1 MPRRALSNNQI
12 KQKLQKPDWIK
23 VNFVQGDNYK
33 KVKEASKTLNLN
45 TVCQEANCPNIYEC
59 WDGGTATFMLL
70 GDICTRGCRFCHVKS
85 GNPKGIVDIFEP
97 ENTANAVKELGLDY
111 VVLTSVDRDDLNDG
125 GATHF
130 AETVNQIYKKNK
142 NTLIEVLIP
151 DFSGS
156 EKNLSIVT
164 DAKPTVIA
172 HNIETTRSLT
182 SKIRDG
188 RASYERSLQ
197 VLKNVKKLDSGIYTK
212 SSIMLGF
219 GEKYS
224 EVIQTMRDLRRV
236 EVDILTI
243 GQYLQPSDFHIS
255 IKEFVHP
262 DEFIKLKDVAEDM
275 GFKYVASGPLVRS
288 SYKAGEY
295 FVKNLVK

>member
-97 ENTANAVKELGLDY
+97 ENTADAVKELGLDY

-197 VLKNVKKLDSGIYTK
+197 VLKNVKKLDSDIYTK

-219 GEKYS
+219 GERYS
-224 EVIQTMRDLRRV
+224 EVIQTMRDLRGV

>member
-97 ENTANAVKELGLDY
+97 ENTADAVKELGLDY

-224 EVIQTMRDLRRV
+224 EVIQTMRDLRGV

>member
-197 VLKNVKKLDSGIYTK
+197 VLKNVKKLDSDIYTK

-224 EVIQTMRDLRRV
+224 EVIQTMRDLRGV

>member
-97 ENTANAVKELGLDY
+97 ENTADAVKELGLDY

-142 NTLIEVLIP
+142 NILIEVLIP

-197 VLKNVKKLDSGIYTK
+197 VLKNVKKLDSDIYTK

-224 EVIQTMRDLRRV
+224 EVIQTMRDLRGV

>member
-1 MPRRALSNNQI
+1 MPRRDLSNNQI

-23 VNFVQGDNYK
+23 VNFVQGKNYK
-33 KVKEASKTLNLN
+33 KVREASKALNLN

-59 WDGGTATFMLL
+59 WNGGTATFMLL

-85 GNPKGIVDIFEP
+85 GNPKGVVDIFEP
-97 ENTANAVKELGLDY
+97 ENTADAVKELELEY
-111 VVLTSVDRDDLNDG
+111 VVLTSVDRDDLSDG
-125 GATHF
+125 GSTHF

-151 DFSGS
+151 DFSGNLD
-156 EKNLSIVT
+156 NLSIV
-164 DAKPTVIA
+164 AKARPTVIA
-172 HNIETTRSLT
+172 HNIETTRTLT
-182 SKIRDG
+182 HLVRDA
-188 RASYERSLQ
+188 RASYDRSLK
-197 VLKNVKKLDSGIYTK
+197 VLRNVKELDSNIYTK

-224 EVIQTMRDLRRV
+224 EVIEAMRDLRKAN
-236 EVDILTI
+236 VDILTI

-255 IKEFVHP
+255 IKQYVHP

-275 GFKYVASGPLVRS
+275 GFKYVVSGPLVRS

>member
-1 MPRRALSNNQI
+1 LPRRALSNNQI

-23 VNFVQGDNYK
+23 VNFVQGKNYK
-33 KVKEASKTLNLN
+33 KVREASKALNLN

-59 WDGGTATFMLL
+59 WNGGTATFMLL

-85 GNPKGIVDIFEP
+85 GNPKGVVDVFEP
-97 ENTANAVKELGLDY
+97 ENTANAVKELELEY
-111 VVLTSVDRDDLNDG
+111 VVLTSVDRDDLSDG
-125 GATHF
+125 GSVHF

-142 NTLIEVLIP
+142 NILIEVLIP
-151 DFSGS
+151 DFSGNLG
-156 EKNLSIVT
+156 NLSIV
-164 DAKPTVIA
+164 AKARPTVIA
-172 HNIETTRSLT
+172 HNIETTRTLT
-182 SKIRDG
+182 PLVRDA
-188 RASYERSLQ
+188 RASYDRSLK
-197 VLKNVKKLDSGIYTK
+197 VLRNVKELDSNIYTK

-224 EVIQTMRDLRRV
+224 EVIEAMRDLRRA

-255 IKEFVHP
+255 IKQYVHP

-275 GFKYVASGPLVRS
+275 GFKYVVSGPLVRS

>member
-1 MPRRALSNNQI
+1 LPRRALSNNQI

-197 VLKNVKKLDSGIYTK
+197 VLKNVKKLDSDIYTK

-224 EVIQTMRDLRRV
+224 EVIQTMRDLRGV

>member
-1 MPRRALSNNQI
+1 MPRRDLSNNQI

-23 VNFVQGDNYK
+23 VNFVQGKNYK
-33 KVKEASKTLNLN
+33 KVREASKALNLN

-85 GNPKGIVDIFEP
+85 GNPKGVVDIFEP
-97 ENTANAVKELGLDY
+97 ENTADAVKELKLEY
-111 VVLTSVDRDDLNDG
+111 VVLTSVDRDDLSDG
-125 GATHF
+125 GSAHF

-151 DFSGS
+151 DFSGNLD
-156 EKNLSIVT
+156 NLSIV
-164 DAKPTVIA
+164 AKAMPTVIA
-172 HNIETTRSLT
+172 HNIETTRTLT
-182 SKIRDG
+182 PLVRDV
-188 RASYERSLQ
+188 RASYDRSLK
-197 VLKNVKKLDSGIYTK
+197 VLRNVKELDSNIYTK

-224 EVIQTMRDLRRV
+224 EVIEAMRDLRKAD
-236 EVDILTI
+236 VDILTI

-255 IKEFVHP
+255 IKQYVHP

>member
-97 ENTANAVKELGLDY
+97 ENTADAVKELGLDY

-142 NTLIEVLIP
+142 NILIEVLIP

-172 HNIETTRSLT
+172 HNIETKRSLN

-224 EVIQTMRDLRRV
+224 EVIQTMRDLRGV

>member
-97 ENTANAVKELGLDY
+97 ENTADAVKELGLDY

-197 VLKNVKKLDSGIYTK
+197 VLKNVKKLDSDIYTK

-224 EVIQTMRDLRRV
+224 EVIQTMRDLRGV

>member
-1 MPRRALSNNQI
+1 MPRRDLSNNQI

-23 VNFVQGDNYK
+23 VNFVQGKNYK
-33 KVKEASKTLNLN
+33 KVREASKALNLN

-70 GDICTRGCRFCHVKS
+70 GDICTRGCRFCNVKS
-85 GNPKGIVDIFEP
+85 GNPKGVVDIFEP
-97 ENTANAVKELGLDY
+97 ENTADAVKELELEY
-111 VVLTSVDRDDLNDG
+111 VVLTSVDRDDLSDG
-125 GATHF
+125 GSTHF

-151 DFSGS
+151 DFSGNLD
-156 EKNLSIVT
+156 NLSIV
-164 DAKPTVIA
+164 AKARPTVIA
-172 HNIETTRSLT
+172 HNIETTRTLT
-182 SKIRDG
+182 PLVRDA
-188 RASYERSLQ
+188 RASYDRSLK
-197 VLKNVKKLDSGIYTK
+197 VLRNVKELDSNIYTK

-224 EVIQTMRDLRRV
+224 EVIEAMRDLRKAN
-236 EVDILTI
+236 VDILTI

-255 IKEFVHP
+255 IKQYVHP

-275 GFKYVASGPLVRS
+275 GFKYVVSGPLVRS

>member
-23 VNFVQGDNYK
+23 VNFVQGKNYK

-85 GNPKGIVDIFEP
+85 GNPKGVVDIFEP
-97 ENTANAVKELGLDY
+97 ENTADAVKELELEY
-111 VVLTSVDRDDLNDG
+111 VVLTSVDRDDLSDG
-125 GATHF
+125 GSTHF

-151 DFSGS
+151 DFSGNLD
-156 EKNLSIVT
+156 NLSIVAK
-164 DAKPTVIA
+164 AKPTVIA
-172 HNIETTRSLT
+172 HNIETTRTLT
-182 SKIRDG
+182 PLVRDA
-188 RASYERSLQ
+188 RASYDRSLE
-197 VLKNVKKLDSGIYTK
+197 VLRNVKELDSNIYTK

-224 EVIQTMRDLRRV
+224 EVIEAMRDLRKAD
-236 EVDILTI
+236 VDILTI

-255 IKEFVHP
+255 IKQYVHP

-275 GFKYVASGPLVRS
+275 GFKYVVSGPLVRS

>member
-1 MPRRALSNNQI
+1 LPRRDLSNNQI

-23 VNFVQGDNYK
+23 VNFVQGKNYK
-33 KVKEASKTLNLN
+33 KVREASKALNLN

-85 GNPKGIVDIFEP
+85 GNPKGVVDIFEP
-97 ENTANAVKELGLDY
+97 ENTADAVKELELEY
-111 VVLTSVDRDDLNDG
+111 VVLTSVDRDDLSDG
-125 GATHF
+125 GSTHF

-151 DFSGS
+151 DFSGNLD
-156 EKNLSIVT
+156 NLSIV
-164 DAKPTVIA
+164 AKARPTVIA
-172 HNIETTRSLT
+172 HNIETTRTLT
-182 SKIRDG
+182 PLVRDA
-188 RASYERSLQ
+188 RASYDRSLK
-197 VLKNVKKLDSGIYTK
+197 VLRNVKELDSNIYTK

-224 EVIQTMRDLRRV
+224 EVIEAMRDLRKAN
-236 EVDILTI
+236 VDILTI

-255 IKEFVHP
+255 IKQYVHP

-275 GFKYVASGPLVRS
+275 GFKYVVSGPLVRS

>member
-23 VNFVQGDNYK
+23 VNFVQGKNYK
-33 KVKEASKTLNLN
+33 KVREASKALNLN

-85 GNPKGIVDIFEP
+85 GNPKGVVDVFEP
-97 ENTANAVKELGLDY
+97 ENTANAVKELELEY
-111 VVLTSVDRDDLNDG
+111 VVLTSVDRDDLSDG
-125 GATHF
+125 GSVHF

-142 NTLIEVLIP
+142 NILIEVLIP
-151 DFSGS
+151 DFSGNLG
-156 EKNLSIVT
+156 NLSIVAK
-164 DAKPTVIA
+164 AKPTVIA
-172 HNIETTRSLT
+172 HNIETTRTLT
-182 SKIRDG
+182 PLVRDA
-188 RASYERSLQ
+188 RASYDRSLK
-197 VLKNVKKLDSGIYTK
+197 VLRNVKELDSNIYTK

-224 EVIQTMRDLRRV
+224 EVIEAMRDLRRA

-255 IKEFVHP
+255 IKQYVHP

-275 GFKYVASGPLVRS
+275 GFKYVVSGPLVRS

>member
-1 MPRRALSNNQI
+1 MPRRDLSNNQI

-23 VNFVQGDNYK
+23 VNFVQGKNYK
-33 KVKEASKTLNLN
+33 KVREASKALNLN

-85 GNPKGIVDIFEP
+85 GNPKGVVDIFEP
-97 ENTANAVKELGLDY
+97 ENTADAVKELKLEY
-111 VVLTSVDRDDLNDG
+111 VVLTSVDRDDLSDG
-125 GATHF
+125 GSAHF

-151 DFSGS
+151 DFSGNLD
-156 EKNLSIVT
+156 NLSIV
-164 DAKPTVIA
+164 AKARQTVIA
-172 HNIETTRSLT
+172 HNIETTRTLT
-182 SKIRDG
+182 PLVRDV
-188 RASYERSLQ
+188 RASYDRSLK
-197 VLKNVKKLDSGIYTK
+197 VLRNVKELDSNIYTK

-224 EVIQTMRDLRRV
+224 EVIEAMRDLRKAD
-236 EVDILTI
+236 VDILTI

-255 IKEFVHP
+255 IKQYVHP

>member
-23 VNFVQGDNYK
+23 VNFVQGKNYK
-33 KVKEASKTLNLN
+33 KVREASKALNLN

-85 GNPKGIVDIFEP
+85 GNPKGVVDVFEP
-97 ENTANAVKELGLDY
+97 ENTANAVKELELEY
-111 VVLTSVDRDDLNDG
+111 VVLTSVDRDDLSDG
-125 GATHF
+125 GSVHF

-142 NTLIEVLIP
+142 NILIEVLIP
-151 DFSGS
+151 DFSGNLG
-156 EKNLSIVT
+156 NLSIVAK
-164 DAKPTVIA
+164 AKPTVIA
-172 HNIETTRSLT
+172 HNIETTRTLT
-182 SKIRDG
+182 PLVRDA
-188 RASYERSLQ
+188 RASYDRSLK
-197 VLKNVKKLDSGIYTK
+197 VLRNVKELDSNIYTK

-224 EVIQTMRDLRRV
+224 EVIEAMRDLRRA

-255 IKEFVHP
+255 IKQYVHP

>member
-23 VNFVQGDNYK
+23 VNFVQGKNYK
-33 KVKEASKTLNLN
+33 KIREASKALNLN

-85 GNPKGIVDIFEP
+85 GNPKGVVDIFEP
-97 ENTANAVKELGLDY
+97 ENTADAVKELKLEY
-111 VVLTSVDRDDLNDG
+111 VVLTSVDRDDLSDG
-125 GATHF
+125 GSAHF

-151 DFSGS
+151 DFSGNLD
-156 EKNLSIVT
+156 NLSIVT
-164 DAKPTVIA
+164 KAKPTVIA
-172 HNIETTRSLT
+172 HNIETTRTLT
-182 SKIRDG
+182 PLVRDA
-188 RASYERSLQ
+188 RASYDRSLE
-197 VLKNVKKLDSGIYTK
+197 VLRNVKELDSNIYTK

-224 EVIQTMRDLRRV
+224 EVIEAMKDLRKAD
-236 EVDILTI
+236 VDILTI

-255 IKEFVHP
+255 IKQYVHP

-275 GFKYVASGPLVRS
+275 GFKYVVSGPLVRS

>member
-1 MPRRALSNNQI
+1 LPRRALSNNQI

-23 VNFVQGDNYK
+23 VNFVQGKNYK
-33 KVKEASKTLNLN
+33 KVREASKALNLN

-85 GNPKGIVDIFEP
+85 GNPKGVVDVFEP
-97 ENTANAVKELGLDY
+97 ENTANAVKELELEY
-111 VVLTSVDRDDLNDG
+111 VVLTSVDRDDLSDG
-125 GATHF
+125 GSVHF

-142 NTLIEVLIP
+142 NILIEVLIP
-151 DFSGS
+151 DFSGNLG
-156 EKNLSIVT
+156 NLSIV
-164 DAKPTVIA
+164 AKARPTVIA
-172 HNIETTRSLT
+172 HNIETTRTLT
-182 SKIRDG
+182 PLVRDA
-188 RASYERSLQ
+188 RASYDRSLK
-197 VLKNVKKLDSGIYTK
+197 VLRNVKELDSNIYTK

-224 EVIQTMRDLRRV
+224 EVIEAMRDLRRA

-255 IKEFVHP
+255 IKQYVHP

-275 GFKYVASGPLVRS
+275 GFKYVVSGPLVRS

>member
-1 MPRRALSNNQI
+1 LPRRALSNNQI

-23 VNFVQGDNYK
+23 VNFVQGKNYK
-33 KVKEASKTLNLN
+33 KVREASKALNLN

-59 WDGGTATFMLL
+59 WNGGTATFMLL

-85 GNPKGIVDIFEP
+85 GNPKGVVDVFEP
-97 ENTANAVKELGLDY
+97 ENTANAVKELELEY
-111 VVLTSVDRDDLNDG
+111 VVLTSVDRDDLSDG
-125 GATHF
+125 GSVHF

-142 NTLIEVLIP
+142 NILIEVLIP
-151 DFSGS
+151 DFSGNLG
-156 EKNLSIVT
+156 NLSIV
-164 DAKPTVIA
+164 AKARPTVIA
-172 HNIETTRSLT
+172 HNIETTRTLT
-182 SKIRDG
+182 PLVRDA
-188 RASYERSLQ
+188 RASYDRSLK
-197 VLKNVKKLDSGIYTK
+197 VLRNVKELDSNIYTK

-224 EVIQTMRDLRRV
+224 EVIEAMRDLRRA

-255 IKEFVHP
+255 IKQYVHP

>member
-97 ENTANAVKELGLDY
+97 ENTADAVKELGLDY

-219 GEKYS
+219 GEKDS
-224 EVIQTMRDLRRV
+224 EVIQTMRDLRGV

>member
-23 VNFVQGDNYK
+23 VNFVQGKNYK
-33 KVKEASKTLNLN
+33 KVREASKALNLN

-59 WDGGTATFMLL
+59 WNGGTATFMLL

-85 GNPKGIVDIFEP
+85 GNPKGVVDVFEP
-97 ENTANAVKELGLDY
+97 ENTANAVNELELEY
-111 VVLTSVDRDDLNDG
+111 VVLTSVDRDDLSDG
-125 GATHF
+125 GSVHF

-142 NTLIEVLIP
+142 NILIEVLIP
-151 DFSGS
+151 DFSGNLG
-156 EKNLSIVT
+156 NLSIV
-164 DAKPTVIA
+164 AKARPTVIA
-172 HNIETTRSLT
+172 HNIETTRTLT
-182 SKIRDG
+182 PLVRDA
-188 RASYERSLQ
+188 RASYDRSLK
-197 VLKNVKKLDSGIYTK
+197 VLRNVKELDSNIYTK

-224 EVIQTMRDLRRV
+224 EVIEAMRDLRRA

-255 IKEFVHP
+255 IKQYVHP

-275 GFKYVASGPLVRS
+275 GFKYVVSGPLVRS

>member
-1 MPRRALSNNQI
+1 MPRRDLSNNQI

-23 VNFVQGDNYK
+23 VNFVQGKNYK
-33 KVKEASKTLNLN
+33 KVREASKALNLN

-85 GNPKGIVDIFEP
+85 GNPKGVVDIFEP
-97 ENTANAVKELGLDY
+97 ENTADAVKELELEY
-111 VVLTSVDRDDLNDG
+111 VVLTSVDRDDLSDG
-125 GATHF
+125 GSTHF

-142 NTLIEVLIP
+142 NILIEVLIP
-151 DFSGS
+151 DFSGNLD
-156 EKNLSIVT
+156 NLSIVAK
-164 DAKPTVIA
+164 AKPTVIA
-172 HNIETTRSLT
+172 HNIETTRTLT
-182 SKIRDG
+182 PLVRDA
-188 RASYERSLQ
+188 RASYDRSLE
-197 VLKNVKKLDSGIYTK
+197 VLRNVKELDSNIYTK

-224 EVIQTMRDLRRV
+224 EVIEAMRDLRKAD
-236 EVDILTI
+236 VDILTN

-255 IKEFVHP
+255 IKQYVHP

-275 GFKYVASGPLVRS
+275 GFKYVVSGPLVRS

>member
-12 KQKLQKPDWIK
+12 KQKLHKPEWIK

-33 KVKEASKTLNLN
+33 KVRESADKLNLN

-59 WDGGTATFMLL
+59 WEGGTATFMLL

-85 GNPKGIVDIFEP
+85 GNPEGIVDIFEP
-97 ENTANAVKELGLDY
+97 ENTANAVRELELDY
-111 VVLTSVDRDDLNDG
+111 VVLTSVDRDDLTDG
-125 GATHF
+125 GSSHF
-130 AETVNQIYKKNK
+130 AKTVEEIYKKNEG
-142 NTLIEVLIP
+142 TLIEVLIP
-151 DFSGS
+151 DFSG
-156 EKNLSIVT
+156 KIKDLSTVVKS
-164 DAKPTVIA
+164 KPTVIA
-172 HNIETTRSLT
+172 HNIETTRELT
-182 SKIRDG
+182 PLVRDG
-188 RASYERSLQ
+188 RASYERSIK
-197 VLKNVKKLDSGIYTK
+197 VLRNVKKLDSNIYTK

-219 GEKYS
+219 GEKYTD
-224 EVIQTMRDLRRV
+224 IITAMKDLR
-236 EVDILTI
+236 EADVDILTL

-255 IKEFVHP
+255 IKQFVHP

>member
-1 MPRRALSNNQI
+1 LPRRALSNNQI

-23 VNFVQGDNYK
+23 VNFVQGKNYK
-33 KVKEASKTLNLN
+33 KVKEASKALNLN

-85 GNPKGIVDIFEP
+85 GNPKGVVDIFEP
-97 ENTANAVKELGLDY
+97 ENTADAVKELELEY
-111 VVLTSVDRDDLNDG
+111 VVLTSVDRDDLSDG
-125 GATHF
+125 GSTHF

-142 NTLIEVLIP
+142 NTSIEVLIP
-151 DFSGS
+151 DFSGNLD
-156 EKNLSIVT
+156 NLSIVAK
-164 DAKPTVIA
+164 AKPTVIA
-172 HNIETTRSLT
+172 HNIETTRTLT
-182 SKIRDG
+182 PLVRDA
-188 RASYERSLQ
+188 RASYDRSLE
-197 VLKNVKKLDSGIYTK
+197 VLRNVKELDSNIYTK

-224 EVIQTMRDLRRV
+224 EVIEAMRDLR
-236 EVDILTI
+236 EADVDILTI

-255 IKEFVHP
+255 IKQYVHP

-275 GFKYVASGPLVRS
+275 GFKYVVSGPLVRS

>member
-23 VNFVQGDNYK
+23 VNFVQGKNYK
-33 KVKEASKTLNLN
+33 KVREASKALNLN

-85 GNPKGIVDIFEP
+85 GNPKGVVDVFEP
-97 ENTANAVKELGLDY
+97 ENTANAVKELELEY
-111 VVLTSVDRDDLNDG
+111 VVLTSVDRDDLSDG
-125 GATHF
+125 GSVHF

-142 NTLIEVLIP
+142 NILIEVLIP
-151 DFSGS
+151 DFSGNLG
-156 EKNLSIVT
+156 NLSIV
-164 DAKPTVIA
+164 AKARPTVIA
-172 HNIETTRSLT
+172 HNIETTRTLT
-182 SKIRDG
+182 PLVRDA
-188 RASYERSLQ
+188 RASYDRSLK
-197 VLKNVKKLDSGIYTK
+197 VLRNVKELDSNIYTK

-224 EVIQTMRDLRRV
+224 EVIEAMRDLRRA

-255 IKEFVHP
+255 IKQYVHP

-275 GFKYVASGPLVRS
+275 GFKYVVSGPLVRS

>member
-1 MPRRALSNNQI
+1 MPRRDLSNNQI

-23 VNFVQGDNYK
+23 VNFVQGKNYK
-33 KVKEASKTLNLN
+33 KVREASKALNLN

-85 GNPKGIVDIFEP
+85 GNPKGVVDIFEP
-97 ENTANAVKELGLDY
+97 ENTADAVKELELEY
-111 VVLTSVDRDDLNDG
+111 VVLTSVDRDDLSDG
-125 GATHF
+125 GSTHF

-151 DFSGS
+151 DFSG
-156 EKNLSIVT
+156 
-164 DAKPTVIA
+164 PTVIA
-172 HNIETTRSLT
+172 HNIETTRTLT
-182 SKIRDG
+182 PLVRDA
-188 RASYERSLQ
+188 RASYDRSLK
-197 VLKNVKKLDSGIYTK
+197 VLRNVKELDSNIYTK

-224 EVIQTMRDLRRV
+224 EVIEAMRDLRKAN
-236 EVDILTI
+236 VDILTI

-255 IKEFVHP
+255 IKQYVHP

-275 GFKYVASGPLVRS
+275 GFKYVVSGPLVRS

>member
-1 MPRRALSNNQI
+1 MPRRDLSNNQI

-23 VNFVQGDNYK
+23 VNFVQGKNYK
-33 KVKEASKTLNLN
+33 KVREASKALNLN

-59 WDGGTATFMLL
+59 WNGGTATFMLL

-85 GNPKGIVDIFEP
+85 GNPKGVVDVFEP
-97 ENTANAVKELGLDY
+97 ENTANAVKELELEY
-111 VVLTSVDRDDLNDG
+111 VVLTSVDRDDLSDG
-125 GATHF
+125 GSVHF

-142 NTLIEVLIP
+142 NILIEVLIP
-151 DFSGS
+151 DFSGNLG
-156 EKNLSIVT
+156 NLSIV
-164 DAKPTVIA
+164 AKARPTVIA
-172 HNIETTRSLT
+172 HNIETTRTLT
-182 SKIRDG
+182 PLVRDA
-188 RASYERSLQ
+188 RASYDRSLK
-197 VLKNVKKLDSGIYTK
+197 VLRNVKELDSNIYTK

-224 EVIQTMRDLRRV
+224 EVIEAMRDLRRA

-255 IKEFVHP
+255 IKQYVHP

-275 GFKYVASGPLVRS
+275 GFKYVVSGPLVRS

>member
-224 EVIQTMRDLRRV
+224 EVIQTMRDLRGV

>member
-142 NTLIEVLIP
+142 DTLIEVLIP

-197 VLKNVKKLDSGIYTK
+197 VLKNVRKLDSGIYTK

-224 EVIQTMRDLRRV
+224 EVIQTMRDLRGV

>member
-1 MPRRALSNNQI
+1 LPRRALSNNQI

-23 VNFVQGDNYK
+23 VNFVQGKNYK
-33 KVKEASKTLNLN
+33 KVREASKALNLN
-45 TVCQEANCPNIYEC
+45 TACQEANCPNIYEC
-59 WDGGTATFMLL
+59 WNGGTATFMLL

-85 GNPKGIVDIFEP
+85 GNPKGVVDVFEP
-97 ENTANAVKELGLDY
+97 ENTANAVKELELEY
-111 VVLTSVDRDDLNDG
+111 VVLTSVDRDDLSDG
-125 GATHF
+125 GSVHF

-142 NTLIEVLIP
+142 NILIEVLIP
-151 DFSGS
+151 DFSGNLG
-156 EKNLSIVT
+156 NLSIV
-164 DAKPTVIA
+164 AKARPTVIA
-172 HNIETTRSLT
+172 HNIETTRTLT
-182 SKIRDG
+182 PLVRDA
-188 RASYERSLQ
+188 RASYDRSLK
-197 VLKNVKKLDSGIYTK
+197 VLRNVKELDSNIYTK

-224 EVIQTMRDLRRV
+224 EVIEAMRDLRRA

-255 IKEFVHP
+255 IKQYVHP

-275 GFKYVASGPLVRS
+275 GFKYVVSGPLVRS

>member
-23 VNFVQGDNYK
+23 VNFVQGKNYK
-33 KVKEASKTLNLN
+33 KVREASKALNLN

-59 WDGGTATFMLL
+59 WNGGTATFMLL

-85 GNPKGIVDIFEP
+85 GNPKGVVDVFEP
-97 ENTANAVKELGLDY
+97 ENTANAVKELELEY
-111 VVLTSVDRDDLNDG
+111 VVLTSVDRDDLSDG
-125 GATHF
+125 GSVHF

-142 NTLIEVLIP
+142 NILIEVLIP
-151 DFSGS
+151 DFSGNLG
-156 EKNLSIVT
+156 NLSIV
-164 DAKPTVIA
+164 AKARPTVIA
-172 HNIETTRSLT
+172 HNIETTRTLT
-182 SKIRDG
+182 PLVRDA
-188 RASYERSLQ
+188 RASYDRSLK
-197 VLKNVKKLDSGIYTK
+197 VLRNVKELDSNIYTK

-224 EVIQTMRDLRRV
+224 EVIEAMRDLRRA

-255 IKEFVHP
+255 IKQYVHP

-275 GFKYVASGPLVRS
+275 GFKYVVSGPLVRS